1 MYRINKED
9 NKMMLISDCTE
20 EKEMEKNI
28 LMRREEDLQMQ
39 LQAVRMLIERDRAME
54 RVEETPEKKQSFCEV
69 ITQDKGQLEESS
81 KTEKLR
87 VILKSIFQEV
97 LEEYQEELCEDLKT
111 SIKKE
116 MDYQFRMQED
126 HLMELVKEEPVKEE
140 EPERRDLLR
149 RKYTLFS

>member
-54 RVEETPEKKQSFCEV
+54 RGKRHRRR
-69 ITQDKGQLEESS
+69 S
-81 KTEKLR
+81 KASVR
-87 VILKSIFQEV
+87 
-97 LEEYQEELCEDLKT
+97 
-111 SIKKE
+111 
-116 MDYQFRMQED
+116 
-126 HLMELVKEEPVKEE
+126 
-140 EPERRDLLR
+140 
-149 RKYTLFS
+149 

>member
-1 MYRINKED
+1 
-9 NKMMLISDCTE
+9 
-20 EKEMEKNI
+20 
-28 LMRREEDLQMQ
+28 
-39 LQAVRMLIERDRAME
+39 
-54 RVEETPEKKQSFCEV
+54 V

>member
-1 MYRINKED
+1 VYRINKED

-28 LMRREEDLQMQ
+28 LMKREEDPQMQ

>member
-1 MYRINKED
+1 
-9 NKMMLISDCTE
+9 MMLISDCTE

>member
-28 LMRREEDLQMQ
+28 LMKREEDPQMQ